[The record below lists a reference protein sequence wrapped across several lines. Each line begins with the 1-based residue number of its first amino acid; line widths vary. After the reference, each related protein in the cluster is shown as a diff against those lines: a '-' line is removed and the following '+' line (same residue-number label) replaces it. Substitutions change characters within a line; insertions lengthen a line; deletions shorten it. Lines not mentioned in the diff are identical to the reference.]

1 MREKRLYAL
10 FEKRD
15 GKWVR
20 ISAIALK
27 KSAAVRLFQTALL
40 APFLYGVE
48 NIRELRVVR
57 E

>member
-1 MREKRLYAL
+1 MQEKRLYSL

-20 ISAIALK
+20 ITTLALK
-27 KSAAVRLFQTALL
+27 KSAAVRFFQDALL
-40 APFLYGVE
+40 APFFGRAEY
-48 NIRELRVVR
+48 IRELRVVR